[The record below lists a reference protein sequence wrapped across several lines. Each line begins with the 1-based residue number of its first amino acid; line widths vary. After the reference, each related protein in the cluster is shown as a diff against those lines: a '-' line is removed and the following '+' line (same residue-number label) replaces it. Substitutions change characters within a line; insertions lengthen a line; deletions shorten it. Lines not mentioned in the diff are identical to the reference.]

1 MSIENIVKR
10 IEDET
15 GAAVAEILRAAG
27 ERAAAVRDEAARSGA
42 KLGDELESRARS
54 KASDE
59 ERRLIVG
66 EELELRKAAL
76 QRKREILGEVYA
88 EARKRIEQLPP
99 DEYLELISALILK
112 HAVSGREEIVVPA
125 AQRSMFDGSFV
136 ESLNRSRGRGAAFSL
151 AGAPGDF
158 AWGVVLREGQR
169 RVDLTLDVMFGQLA
183 GRVESAVAGL
193 LFPE

>member
-10 IEDET
+10 IEEET
-15 GAAVAEILRAAG
+15 GAAVAEILRAAE
-27 ERAAAVRDEAARSGA
+27 ERASAVREEAGRAGA
-42 KLGDELESRARS
+42 KLRGELEGRARA

-76 QRKREILGEVYA
+76 ARKREILGEVYA
-88 EARKRIEQLPP
+88 EARQRIRQLPP
-99 DEYLELISALILK
+99 DEYLKLMSALILK
-112 HAVSGREEIVVPA
+112 NAISGREEIVVPA

-136 ESLNRSRGRGAAFSL
+136 DSLNRSRGQGASFSL
-151 AGAPGDF
+151 AGTPGDF

-169 RVDLTLDVMFGQLA
+169 RVDLTLDVMFRQLEA
-183 GRVESAVAGL
+183 HVESAVAGL

>member
-1 MSIENIVKR
+1 MSIENIVNR
-10 IEDET
+10 IEEET
-15 GAAVAEILRAAG
+15 GAAVAEILRAAE
-27 ERAAAVRDEAARSGA
+27 ERASAVRDEAGRGGA
-42 KLGDELESRARS
+42 KLRGELEGRARA

-76 QRKREILGEVYA
+76 LRKREILGEVYA
-88 EARKRIEQLPP
+88 EARKRIQQLSP
-99 DEYLELISALILK
+99 DEYLKLMSTLILK
-112 HAVSGREEIVVPA
+112 NAVTGREEIIVPA

-136 ESLNRSRGRGAAFSL
+136 DSLNRSRGQGAAFSL
-151 AGAPGDF
+151 AGTPGDF

-169 RVDLTLDVMFGQLA
+169 RVDLTLDVMFRQLA
-183 GRVESAVAGL
+183 ARVESAVAGL

>member
-15 GAAVAEILRAAG
+15 GATVSEIMRAAE
-27 ERAAAVRDEAARSGA
+27 ERASLIRGEAGRVGEKVRG
-42 KLGDELESRARS
+42 ELEARARG

-59 ERRLIVG
+59 ERRLVVG

-76 QRKREILGEVYA
+76 ARKREILGEVYA

-99 DEYLELISALILK
+99 DEYLKLVSALILK
-112 HAVSGREEIVVPA
+112 NAVSGREEIVVPA
-125 AQRSMFDGSFV
+125 RQRGMFDAAFV
-136 ESLNRSRGRGAAFSL
+136 DALNRARGSGAAFTL
-151 AGAPGDF
+151 AGTPGDF

-169 RVDLTLDVMFGQLA
+169 RVDLTLDVIFRQLA
-183 GRVESAVAGL
+183 ARVESSVAGL
-193 LFPE
+193 LFPG